1 MDEMSYGSDTRKD
14 MEEFE
19 RRLTASMNA
28 LQSAPKP
35 AAPSM
40 KAQSA
45 PTGGSTVFDFDEPEQ
60 AVVEEV
66 VEVQRAL

>member
-1 MDEMSYGSDTRKD
+1 
-14 MEEFE
+14 
-19 RRLTASMNA
+19 
-28 LQSAPKP
+28 
-35 AAPSM
+35 M